1 MSASTRAILQQVRS
15 ALASQKAG
23 NATDARGLPENEAT
37 TFILAEHSRLCQL
50 YLETRETADRRST
63 LFLTLTTTIVGVLAA
78 AFQLKLAPRDFIET
92 ALVGAIAIVVLGAIT
107 FHRLLERSMQGTE
120 YLRAINRIHRYF
132 VERAPEIEAYL
143 YWPACDDIPA
153 YDFRGVG
160 GAEQR
165 EIIVLITSVAFGVA
179 LALAVLTYDLSQGL
193 IAIGAAI
200 VGIIVAAVVHRQ
212 YERYSM
218 AHEEKRKAG
227 LIRYPHPK

>member
-1 MSASTRAILQQVRS
+1 MRASTRSILQQMKS

-23 NATDARGLPENEAT
+23 TVLPRDQAESPAT
-37 TFILAEHSRLCQL
+37 TFLLAEHARLCQL

-63 LFLTLTTTIVGVLAA
+63 LFLTLTTTIVGVLVA
-78 AFQLKLAPRDFIET
+78 AFQFKLAPRDYLET
-92 ALVGAIAIVVLGAIT
+92 ALVGAVGIVVLGAIT

-132 VERAPEIEAYL
+132 VERAPEIEPYL
-143 YWPACDDIPA
+143 YWPAFDDLPA

-165 EIIVLITSVAFGVA
+165 EIVVLINSLAFGVA
-179 LALAVLTYDLSQGL
+179 LAQGILSYDATEVLIAVGAGLAGLLAAVL
-193 IAIGAAI
+193 I
-200 VGIIVAAVVHRQ
+200 HRQ

-218 AHEEKRKAG
+218 AHEENRKAG
-227 LIRYPHPK
+227 LVRYPHKT